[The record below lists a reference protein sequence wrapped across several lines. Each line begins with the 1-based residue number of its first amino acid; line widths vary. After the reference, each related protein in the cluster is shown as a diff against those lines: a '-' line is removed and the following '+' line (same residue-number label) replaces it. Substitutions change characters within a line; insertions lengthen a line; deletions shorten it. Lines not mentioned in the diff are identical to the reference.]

1 MSSPYYIQLTDKETG
16 ISLQLIADTLPQA
29 KIRATK
35 AMKRYFTEGQNMYAR
50 IYKDRLSCCY
60 GDYKQAVCSKFSIH
74 ENWTELITII

>member
-29 KIRATK
+29 KIRATR
-35 AMKRYFTEGQNMYAR
+35 AMKHYIAEGQNMYAK
-50 IYKDRLSCCY
+50 IYKDRIACCY